1 VERAQT
7 PEAALERSEQVSD
20 LVGAFGGLSESHHD
34 ILVLRELEGLSYR
47 QIGEQM
53 GLSRPSVESTLFRA
67 RRRLSEEYDELR
79 SGRRCEGVCQ
89 TIAAVALQP
98 VGVRERRRMRRHLA
112 HCLSCRLYARQAG
125 IPAGTEEQQGTGVGA
140 KVAALLPFPLL
151 ARRKGRTA
159 ASGGDSAAH
168 LPSLTQLTVNVAPV
182 LQPLAGGWPRAPRLA
197 APAPARAT
205 RPLRL
210 SEHLG
215 VKREMASGIQ
225 KLTVAPAPSATK
237 RSIPAPAPTAP
248 PRALPAAPRHVPN
261 GSRVLPLPRVPH
273 PGPRIR
279 VRLPRVVSATP
290 LVPGPSAVSTSGKKI
305 DQVAVTASK
314 GAEKV
319 LGPSTTALDEIARMA
334 QSGFW
339 R

>member
-1 VERAQT
+1 
-7 PEAALERSEQVSD
+7 
-20 LVGAFGGLSESHHD
+20 
-34 ILVLRELEGLSYR
+34 
-47 QIGEQM
+47 M
-53 GLSRPSVESTLFRA
+53 
-67 RRRLSEEYDELR
+67 
-79 SGRRCEGVCQ
+79 
-89 TIAAVALQP
+89 
-98 VGVRERRRMRRHLA
+98 
-112 HCLSCRLYARQAG
+112 
-125 IPAGTEEQQGTGVGA
+125 PAGTEEQQGTGVGA

-168 LPSLTQLTVNVAPV
+168 LPSLTQLTVNVASV
-182 LQPLAGGWPRAPRLA
+182 LQPLAGGWPRAAAAALTVAVAGAGAGLATRAAETTLPGHAPAASARARPAHAVPPRARRLA

-237 RSIPAPAPTAP
+237 RSTPAPTAP

-279 VRLPRVVSATP
+279 VRLPRVVSANP